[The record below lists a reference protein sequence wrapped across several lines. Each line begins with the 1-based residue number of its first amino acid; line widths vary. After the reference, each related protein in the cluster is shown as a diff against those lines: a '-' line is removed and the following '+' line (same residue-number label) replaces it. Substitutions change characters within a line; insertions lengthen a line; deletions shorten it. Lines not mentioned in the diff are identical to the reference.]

1 MVIHAF
7 FDICSMSSQASS
19 FNLSTVTNRL
29 FSTLQPE
36 ITENAQK
43 YSSHRKIFQEVPF
56 ISGFC
61 FHMSTD
67 LCILI
72 GRCCPRNNKALV
84 STQSTA
90 HSKKSMALKNQTLS
104 CFTFLHFNY
113 KDLEIGPYLEPNM
126 NPAH

>member
-1 MVIHAF
+1 MPSSISAPCPHKHLHLTSPLSPIAF
-7 FDICSMSSQASS
+7 SQ
-19 FNLSTVTNRL
+19 
-29 FSTLQPE
+29 LQPE
-36 ITENAQK
+36 IAENAQK
-43 YSSHRKIFQEVPF
+43 YSSHRKILQEVPF

-72 GRCCPRNNKALV
+72 GSYRPRNNKALV